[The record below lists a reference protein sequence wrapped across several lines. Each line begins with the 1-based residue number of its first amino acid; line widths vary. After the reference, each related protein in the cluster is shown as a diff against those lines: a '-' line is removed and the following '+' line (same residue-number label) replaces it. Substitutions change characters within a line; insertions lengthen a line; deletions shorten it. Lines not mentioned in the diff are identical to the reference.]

1 MRSYA
6 VPLAFAADLL
16 CVLVFVVVGKV
27 DHETGTAVAAVAG
40 TAWPFLGG
48 MVLGWVVTLAWRT
61 PVRIWPSGVFVWA
74 VTIAG
79 GMVLRLLSGEGAPT
93 SFVVV
98 MASFLA
104 VTMLGWRA
112 IALLV
117 SRRRHRVARSGQTGV
132 S

>member
-1 MRSYA
+1 MRSYT
-6 VPLAFAADLL
+6 VPLAFAADFL
-16 CVLVFVVVGKV
+16 CVLVFVVLGKV
-27 DHETGTAVAAVAG
+27 DHETGTALGAVAG

-48 MVLGWVVTLAWRT
+48 LVLGWVVTLAWRM

-74 VTIAG
+74 VTVAG

-98 MASFLA
+98 TASFLA
-104 VTMLGWRA
+104 VTMLGWRT
-112 IALLV
+112 IARVV
-117 SRRRHRVARSGQTGV
+117 SRRGHTGARSGQTGT

>member
-6 VPLAFAADLL
+6 APLAFAADVL

-27 DHETGTAVAAVAG
+27 DHETGAAVAAVAG

-48 MVLGWVVTLAWRT
+48 LVLGWIVTLAWRT

-74 VTIAG
+74 LTVAG

-98 MASFLA
+98 TASFLA
-104 VTMLGWRA
+104 VSLLGWRA
-112 IALLV
+112 IAHLV
-117 SRRRHRVARSGQTGV
+117 SPGRHTVARSGQTGV

>member
-6 VPLAFAADLL
+6 APLAFAADVL
-16 CVLVFVVVGKV
+16 CVLVFVVVGKI

-48 MVLGWVVTLAWRT
+48 LVLGWVVTLAWRT
-61 PVRIWPSGVFVWA
+61 PGRIWPSGVFVWA
-74 VTIAG
+74 VTVAG
-79 GMVLRLLSGEGAPT
+79 GMVLRLLTGEGAPM

-98 MASFLA
+98 TASFLA
-104 VTMLGWRA
+104 ATLLGWRG
-112 IALLV
+112 IAYLV
-117 SRRRHRVARSGQTGV
+117 SRRRHKSAVSGQTGV

>member
-6 VPLAFAADLL
+6 APLAFAADLL
-16 CVLVFVVVGKV
+16 CVLVFVVVGKI
-27 DHETGTAVAAVAG
+27 DHETGTAAAAVAG

-48 MVLGWVVTLAWRT
+48 LVLGWAVTLAWRT

-74 VTIAG
+74 VTVAG
-79 GMVLRLLSGEGAPT
+79 GMVLRLLTGEGAPT

-98 MASFLA
+98 TASFLA
-104 VTMLGWRA
+104 VTLLGWRT
-112 IALLV
+112 IAHLI
-117 SRRRHRVARSGQTGV
+117 SRRRHKAAVTGQTGV

>member
-6 VPLAFAADLL
+6 APLAFAADVL
-16 CVLVFVVVGKV
+16 CVLVFVVIGKT

-48 MVLGWVVTLAWRT
+48 LVLGWVVTRAWRT

-74 VTIAG
+74 VTVAG

-98 MASFLA
+98 TASFLA

-112 IALLV
+112 IAHLV
-117 SRRRHRVARSGQTGV
+117 SRRRHTASRSGQTGM